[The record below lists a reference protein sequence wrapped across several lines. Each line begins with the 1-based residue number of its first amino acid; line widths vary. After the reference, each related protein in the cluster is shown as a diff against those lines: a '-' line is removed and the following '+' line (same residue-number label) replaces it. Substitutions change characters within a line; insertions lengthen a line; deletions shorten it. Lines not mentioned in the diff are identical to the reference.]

1 MNQHRYGKRL
11 ERKRNWRKA
20 VMIAGIILAGCFIYQ
35 TCRLYKEKN
44 ASAEEAAQWR
54 MEQTG
59 AVSADARDRIVY
71 QGRGY
76 RRNTYVKAILCLGID
91 RKGPLDESMV
101 PGSGGQADGIFL
113 VAQDTARNRVSILVI
128 PRDTMTEITLTDL
141 SGNVLGQGIQHL
153 TLGYAYGDGREKS
166 CRYMT
171 EAVSSLLGGLGIDGY
186 MAVSMSALP
195 LMNDGVGGVT
205 VVMDEDG
212 LEKANPDFTPGK
224 IITLDGKQAEA
235 FIRYRD
241 INQPQSALTRTERQK
256 TYIQGFLKAARIKA
270 GRDEGFVP
278 RLLKDL
284 EPYMIT
290 DMAKDQYMDM
300 ALAFLGSGQDL
311 AGADMLTLPGEAV
324 ETSIYDEYHPD
335 KEQVQTII
343 LDMFY
348 RLEE

>member
-1 MNQHRYGKRL
+1 MKQGRYAKAQG
-11 ERKRNWRKA
+11 RKRNWLKA
-20 VMIAGIILAGCFIYQ
+20 VIIVGIILTGLCMYH
-35 TCRLYKEKN
+35 TCCLYKEKKVL
-44 ASAEEAAQWR
+44 SEQAAQWR

-59 AVSADARDRIVY
+59 AVSADTRNRIMY
-71 QGRGY
+71 QGKTY

-91 RKGPLDESMV
+91 RKGTLDAPRV

-113 VAQDTARNRVSILVI
+113 VAQDTARNRVRILMI

-171 EAVSSLLGGLGIDGY
+171 EAVSNLMGGLRIDGY

-205 VVMDEDG
+205 VAIDKNG
-212 LEKANPDFTPGK
+212 LENANPDFTPGK
-224 IITLDGKQAEA
+224 TITLNGKQAEA

-256 TYIQGFLKAARIKA
+256 TYIQGFLQAAKTKA
-270 GRDEGFVP
+270 GMDEGFVP
-278 RLLKDL
+278 RLLKDV

-300 ALAFLGSGQDL
+300 ALAFLKSGQDV
-311 AGADMLTLPGEAV
+311 AGNDMLTLPGKAV

-335 KEQVQTII
+335 REQVQPII

-348 RLEE
+348 RPEE